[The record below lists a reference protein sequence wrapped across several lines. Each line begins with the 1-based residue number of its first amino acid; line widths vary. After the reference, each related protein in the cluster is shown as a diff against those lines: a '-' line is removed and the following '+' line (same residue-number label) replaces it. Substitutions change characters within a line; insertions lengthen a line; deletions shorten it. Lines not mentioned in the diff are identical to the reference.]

1 MVAVGTLATRI
12 IAGVTVPDTPLI
24 NASISLAREALS
36 DRPYNHVMRAWL
48 NGQTILNKMPP
59 EKRATVDE
67 EAFAIGAILHD
78 MGWAF
83 DTEYVSDD
91 KRFEVDG
98 ANVARELVRK
108 QGANWDKHREQ
119 LLWDAVALHTSPDIA
134 AHKELEVALVSGGTF
149 CELAGPEIAKQS
161 WGDLITVTQDE
172 WAAIAAEFPRD
183 GMKDYLIDTTVRL
196 CSMKPETTYNNFQ
209 GDFGEKYLEGYSR
222 EGKKIVDLMDA
233 FLP

>member
-1 MVAVGTLATRI
+1 MFK
-12 IAGVTVPDTPLI
+12 VPESLPLLDVI
-24 NASISLAREALS
+24 DNMLTQSR
-36 DRPYNHVMRAWL
+36 
-48 NGQTILNKMPP
+48 
-59 EKRATVDE
+59 
-67 EAFAIGAILHD
+67 
-78 MGWAF
+78 AF

-161 WGDLITVTQDE
+161 WV
-172 WAAIAAEFPRD
+172 
-183 GMKDYLIDTTVRL
+183 
-196 CSMKPETTYNNFQ
+196 
-209 GDFGEKYLEGYSR
+209 SR
-222 EGKKIVDLMDA
+222 V
-233 FLP
+233 